1 MELQDQRVLVTGAT
15 AGIGQEAA
23 KLFARRGASVVI
35 TGRDTERGAQTV
47 AAIEA
52 EGGRA
57 EFIAADLNDIKSVRR
72 LAEQA
77 GDVDVLVN
85 NAASLTAA
93 PTLEQDVESFDI
105 MFDVDVRAPF
115 FLTAALLPKMIARGS
130 GAIVNI
136 STMYASVGVADA
148 PVVAAAKAALESFTR
163 SWAAAFG
170 ANGIRVNTVAPG
182 PTRTDG
188 AVGALGDWLGTLGS
202 ADLGPD
208 RGPERDRRGDRFPR
222 VPASELP
229 HWYDHGG
236 GRRLYRDL
244 TDTHPT
250 EMVGARGQL
259 DGHRGSRRFGSKA
272 GLVGAE

>member
-35 TGRDTERGAQTV
+35 TGRDTQRGAQTV

-77 GDVDVLVN
+77 GDVDVVIN
-85 NAASLTAA
+85 NAAATRTPFA
-93 PTLEQDVESFDI
+93 PTLEQNVESFDTI
-105 MFDVDVRAPF
+105 FDVNVRAPF

-136 STMYASVGVADA
+136 STMYASVSRARWAGRSA
-148 PVVAAAKAALESFTR
+148 PNGPAAPAPNQLSTVSRSRLLSLFCVYSRRRCHTPNVPALFKNTVRQELSWSR
-163 SWAAAFG
+163 SWQGDDHF
-170 ANGIRVNTVAPG
+170 RCPR
-182 PTRTDG
+182 PRT
-188 AVGALGDWLGTLGS
+188 
-202 ADLGPD
+202 
-208 RGPERDRRGDRFPR
+208 
-222 VPASELP
+222 
-229 HWYDHGG
+229 
-236 GRRLYRDL
+236 GR
-244 TDTHPT
+244 
-250 EMVGARGQL
+250 
-259 DGHRGSRRFGSKA
+259 
-272 GLVGAE
+272 

>member
-15 AGIGQEAA
+15 AGIGQETA

-35 TGRDTERGAQTV
+35 TGRDTRRGGQTV

-57 EFIAADLNDIKSVRR
+57 EFIAADLNDIESVRR

-77 GDVDVLVN
+77 GEVDVLVN
-85 NAASLTAA
+85 NAATVTAD

-136 STMYASVGVADA
+136 SSMGASVGVPFA
-148 PVVAAAKAALESFTR
+148 PVAAATKAALESFTR

-170 ANGIRVNTVAPG
+170 ANGIVSTPSRPGQPAPAVA
-182 PTRTDG
+182 
-188 AVGALGDWLGTLGS
+188 S
-202 ADLGPD
+202 ARYATG
-208 RGPERDRRGDRFPR
+208 
-222 VPASELP
+222 
-229 HWYDHGG
+229 
-236 GRRLYRDL
+236 
-244 TDTHPT
+244 
-250 EMVGARGQL
+250 
-259 DGHRGSRRFGSKA
+259 
-272 GLVGAE
+272 

>member
-1 MELQDQRVLVTGAT
+1 MKLQDQRVLVTGAT
-15 AGIGQEAA
+15 AGIGQETA

-35 TGRDTERGAQTV
+35 TGRDTQRGAQTV

-77 GDVDVLVN
+77 GEVDVLIN
-85 NAASLTAA
+85 NAAALA
-93 PTLEQDVESFDI
+93 PLSTFEQDVESFDM

-136 STMYASVGVADA
+136 SSMGASVGVPFA
-148 PVVAAAKAALESFTR
+148 PATAAAKAALESFTR

-170 ANGIRVNTVAPG
+170 ANGIRVNTVAAG
-182 PTRTDG
+182 PTRT
-188 AVGALGDWLGTLGS
+188 GS
-202 ADLGPD
+202 AIDTFGDAFEQLG
-208 RGPERDRRGDRFPR
+208 
-222 VPASELP
+222 AQTLL
-229 HWYDHGG
+229 
-236 GRRLYRDL
+236 GR
-244 TDTHPT
+244 TAHPT
-250 EMVGARGQL
+250 EIAEAIVFLASPQASYLTGATVAV
-259 DGHRGSRRFGSKA
+259 DGGFTA
-272 GLVGAE
+272 V

>member
-1 MELQDQRVLVTGAT
+1 MKLQDQRVLVTGAT

-23 KLFARRGASVVI
+23 KLFARRGAAVVI

-52 EGGRA
+52 VGRRA

-72 LAEQA
+72 LAEHA
-77 GDVDVLVN
+77 GEIDVLIN
-85 NAASLTAA
+85 NAAATRTRFA
-93 PTLEQDVESFDI
+93 PTLEQDVESFDTI
-105 MFDVDVRAPF
+105 FDVNVRAPF
-115 FLTAALLPKMIARGS
+115 FLAAALLPKMIAQGS

-136 STMYASVGVADA
+136 STMYASVGVPYA

-188 AVGALGDWLGTLGS
+188 AVGALGGWLEQLGS
-202 ADLGPD
+202 ATPLGRTADPS
-208 RGPERDRRGDRFPR
+208 EVAEAIVFL
-222 VPASELP
+222 ASPQASYLTGATVVV
-229 HWYDHGG
+229 DGG
-236 GRRLYRDL
+236 FN
-244 TDTHPT
+244 
-250 EMVGARGQL
+250 AI
-259 DGHRGSRRFGSKA
+259 
-272 GLVGAE
+272 

>member
-23 KLFARRGASVVI
+23 KQFARRGASVVI

-57 EFIAADLNDIKSVRR
+57 EFIAADLNDIKSVQR

-136 STMYASVGVADA
+136 SSMGASVGVPFA
-148 PVVAAAKAALESFTR
+148 PATAAAKAALESFTR

-188 AVGALGDWLGTLGS
+188 AAGTFGDGLEQLGS
-202 ADLGPD
+202 ATPLGRTADPS
-208 RGPERDRRGDRFPR
+208 EIAEAIVFL
-222 VPASELP
+222 ASPQASYLTGATVLV
-229 HWYDHGG
+229 DGG
-236 GRRLYRDL
+236 F
-244 TDTHPT
+244 T
-250 EMVGARGQL
+250 AI
-259 DGHRGSRRFGSKA
+259 
-272 GLVGAE
+272 